1 MLKSHFSFE
10 IELHHITQ
18 INEIFVLFFEAAV
31 LLCCWLEVLR
41 NIIKA
46 RKDKS
51 CKAIREFEVL
61 TTEFI
66 LSSWFTGLELRN
78 LNGNFYLSDWKT
90 IYNM

>member
-1 MLKSHFSFE
+1 MNFQVVHVEVTFFE
-10 IELHHITQ
+10 IELKHITH

-46 RKDKS
+46 RKEKS

-61 TTEFI
+61 TTEFYFI
-66 LSSWFTGLELRN
+66 IMVYWS
-78 LNGNFYLSDWKT
+78 
-90 IYNM
+90 